1 MKKNGG
7 LFMALLVAML
17 VILSACGPQPTAEP
31 PATQTPT
38 TAPTQLPATA
48 APTATVPTGPVTIN
62 TPEAP
67 GECVSSALPLRPL
80 DDTDWVKGASA
91 DQAKITI
98 VEYSDFQCPGCSGMY
113 PLVEEL
119 LKAHPEVQFAY
130 RHFPLTSIH
139 DKAFRAAEA
148 AEAAGAQGKFWE
160 MYALLFQNQAD
171 WTSLS
176 AEEFDKKLEE
186 YAGQLS
192 LDVSQFKQAL
202 TEGAFKDKVQQSYDE
217 AVQIGLPGTP
227 SFIFDGVV
235 YQGGLS
241 YDGLEG
247 FITTVQQLKSLQF
260 AEPPETTLNVN
271 KSYQATLQTSKGKI
285 VIKLFPQS
293 APTQV
298 NNFIFLAK
306 NKWYDGGNFFFVQ
319 PNYVAVTGDPTNT
332 GAGDPGYYCSGET
345 NSVFDRPGLVGI
357 TAGGQF
363 FITLGTD
370 ANALSGRLALIGQV
384 TEGLEVA
391 QSLATQAMESGDPP
405 ADVLQSVTVTEQ

>member
-7 LFMALLVAML
+7 LFMAWLVAML
-17 VILSACGPQPTAEP
+17 VILSACGPQPTAQP
-31 PATQTPT
+31 PTTQAPT
-38 TAPTQLPATA
+38 TASTPLPTTA
-48 APTATVPTGPVTIN
+48 APTDIVPTGPVTIN

-67 GECVSSALPLRPL
+67 GECVPSALSLRPI

-91 DQAKITI
+91 DQAKMTI
-98 VEYSDFQCPGCSGMY
+98 IEYSDFQCPGCSGMY
-113 PLVEEL
+113 PVTEEL
-119 LKAHPEVQFAY
+119 LKAHPEVRFVY

-139 DKAFRAAEA
+139 DKSFRAAEA

-160 MYALLFQNQAD
+160 MYALLFQSQAD

-186 YAGQLS
+186 YAGQLG

-202 TEGAFKDKVQQSYDE
+202 TEGAFKDKVQQGYDE
-217 AVQIGLPGTP
+217 AVQVGLLGTP

-247 FITTVQQLKSLQF
+247 FIKTVQQLKSLQF
-260 AEPPETTLNVN
+260 AEPPETTVNVN
-271 KSYQATLQTSKGKI
+271 KSYQVTLQTSKGKI

-298 NNFIFLAK
+298 NNFLFLAR

-332 GAGDPGYYCSGET
+332 GAGDPGYYCAGET
-345 NSVFDRPGLVGI
+345 NSVFDRAGLVGI

-405 ADVLQSVTVTEQ
+405 ADVLQSVTITEQ